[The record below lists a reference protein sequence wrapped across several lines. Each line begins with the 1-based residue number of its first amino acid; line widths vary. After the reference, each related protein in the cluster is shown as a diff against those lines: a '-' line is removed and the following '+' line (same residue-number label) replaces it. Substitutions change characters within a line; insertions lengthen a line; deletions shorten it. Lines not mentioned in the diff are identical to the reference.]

1 MMKNNKVVYSL
12 ILVVALLI
20 INVVIF
26 LTLQTYSAS
35 RILNIICLNVA
46 VIIFWFFIFINLKD
60 ANNKYLNYAKIPI
73 VLVYALLTII
83 LSIILIIINPETVVS
98 TVIIQVIIH
107 GIFVISILTNKLA
120 DNTTESLEKNQNNRV
135 EDIRRI
141 SNKLNTLLLEIKND
155 KLYKKIEKVYDSSRS
170 LKVNINGNSE
180 EIDNTILN
188 LIDLLKIKINENNL
202 TEIENVI
209 TDINNKFM
217 ERNNL

>member
-1 MMKNNKVVYSL
+1 MKNNKVVYSL

-26 LTLQTYSAS
+26 LSLQTYSAS

-46 VIIFWFFIFINLKD
+46 IIILWFFIFINLKE
-60 ANNKYLNYAKIPI
+60 ANNKYLNYTKIPI

-135 EDIRRI
+135 E
-141 SNKLNTLLLEIKND
+141 
-155 KLYKKIEKVYDSSRS
+155 YQ
-170 LKVNINGNSE
+170 
-180 EIDNTILN
+180 
-188 LIDLLKIKINENNL
+188 
-202 TEIENVI
+202 NVLHVAHL
-209 TDINNKFM
+209 M
-217 ERNNL
+217 

>member
-46 VIIFWFFIFINLKD
+46 VIIFLFFIFINLKD
-60 ANNKYLNYAKIPI
+60 ANNKYLNYSKIPI

>member
-60 ANNKYLNYAKIPI
+60 ANNKYLNYSKIPI

-155 KLYKKIEKVYDSSRS
+155 KLYKKIEKVYD
-170 LKVNINGNSE
+170 
-180 EIDNTILN
+180 
-188 LIDLLKIKINENNL
+188 
-202 TEIENVI
+202 
-209 TDINNKFM
+209 
-217 ERNNL
+217 

>member
-1 MMKNNKVVYSL
+1 
-12 ILVVALLI
+12 
-20 INVVIF
+20 
-26 LTLQTYSAS
+26 
-35 RILNIICLNVA
+35 
-46 VIIFWFFIFINLKD
+46 
-60 ANNKYLNYAKIPI
+60 
-73 VLVYALLTII
+73 LLTII

-135 EDIRRI
+135 EDIRKI
-141 SNKLNTLLLEIKND
+141 SNELNTLLLGIKDD
-155 KLYKKIEKVYDSSRS
+155 KLYKRIEKVYDSSRS

-188 LIDLLKIKINENNL
+188 LIDLLKIKISENNL

-209 TDINNKFM
+209 TYINNKFM

>member
-60 ANNKYLNYAKIPI
+60 ANNKYLNYSKIPI

-155 KLYKKIEKVYDSSRS
+155 KLYKKNRES
-170 LKVNINGNSE
+170 L
-180 EIDNTILN
+180 
-188 LIDLLKIKINENNL
+188 
-202 TEIENVI
+202 
-209 TDINNKFM
+209 
-217 ERNNL
+217 